1 MNKNERASR
10 FEKKNNNNVIIF
22 FPCIINYF
30 AKFPQNLSAHF
41 SFYKNV
47 QNNNKFCEIKYLNN
61 NLKIDQLMFK
71 NEKK

>member
-1 MNKNERASR
+1 
-10 FEKKNNNNVIIF
+10 
-22 FPCIINYF
+22 
-30 AKFPQNLSAHF
+30 LSAHF